1 MGEFLRILRE
11 MMRGQTNIRA
21 RLLRLLVISS
31 LLSALVF
38 AGLSFYG
45 ITFVRKDIADMG
57 TQLSESG
64 AEYTKQYINKTSK
77 DTLAELAKAEAGYI
91 DREMSL
97 MQHDVQILSESLTW
111 IQLHPENFLP
121 GNVFDLYNGK
131 VPPTAPCI
139 LYSPDVR
146 KRGIETVQK
155 EVELAANI
163 KGTLVPMEKSYG
175 NDSYS
180 ATYFGS
186 KHGFLICSSVFPG
199 DEYSPLSDDPAFDYD
214 PRIRPWYI
222 NAVNAN
228 KAVFS
233 LPYITILNEE
243 HNDVEVI
250 SCSVPYYDAAGVA
263 GVASI
268 DMATEKLR
276 KYIHGT
282 IIGEKGIN
290 FVMTNEGRIVF
301 SPQQEGVL
309 AETDK
314 PQDLR
319 KSEVPELAQAA
330 QQMAG
335 GEKGMMPVEIGGEK
349 YMLAFAPIPTIG
361 WSLGIL
367 VSQDDMMSSLQES
380 QNYYMGQMDKFKE
393 NLQNEYLFLLK
404 AALLALFIMIVIMF
418 FLSERL
424 SDRFVKPI
432 KQMADGVRE
441 IASGNLDKKLEIKT
455 GDEIEHLAVCF
466 NAMTDELKAYIDNLS
481 RVTAERE
488 KVAAELSVAQSI
500 QLGALPQDFM
510 TNRKDFQIYASMDAA
525 KGVGGDFYDFYL
537 TDENH
542 IVITIA
548 DVSGKGIP
556 AALYMMRAKTTLKNL
571 VLMAQSPDD
580 FAAVMTLANQE
591 LCREN
596 EEMMFVT
603 VFIAQLNLVTGELIY
618 VNGGHNPPLVQE
630 NGRFRYLQH
639 KKKHMMLGVNE
650 DGLYVSH
657 SLVLQPGDMIF
668 LYTDGVTEAMNEEED
683 MYSEERLQATLN
695 AQGEK
700 NVKEILAA
708 VRQDVGVY
716 AGAAEQ
722 SDDIT
727 MLGLKFFGEMSEP

>member
-1 MGEFLRILRE
+1 MGEFLRILRK
-11 MMRGQTNIRA
+11 MVHGQPNIRA

-97 MQHDVQILSESLTW
+97 MQHDVQILSEALTW

-214 PRIRPWYI
+214 PRVRPWYL
-222 NAVNAN
+222 NAVEAK

-233 LPYITILNEE
+233 LPYLTILNEQ
-243 HNDVEVI
+243 HSDVEVI
-250 SCSVPYYDAAGVA
+250 SCSVPYYDVEGIA

-276 KYIHGT
+276 RYIHDT
-282 IIGEKGIN
+282 AIGEKGIN
-290 FVMTNEGRIVF
+290 FVMTNEGKIVF
-301 SPQQEGVL
+301 SPLQEGRL
-309 AETDK
+309 AETDQ

-330 QQMAG
+330 QQMAR
-335 GEKGMMPVEIGGEK
+335 GERGMMPVEVYGGK
-349 YMLAFAPIPTIG
+349 YMLAFAPIPTMG
-361 WSLGIL
+361 WSLGVL
-367 VSQDDMMSSLQES
+367 VSQDDMTSSLQES
-380 QNYYMGQMDKFKE
+380 QNYFMGQMDNFKK
-393 NLQNEYLFLLK
+393 NLQSEYLFLLK
-404 AALLALFIMIVIMF
+404 MALLALLIMIVTMF
-418 FLSERL
+418 FMSERL

-481 RVTAERE
+481 RVTAEKE
-488 KVAAELSVAQSI
+488 KAAAELSVAQNI
-500 QLGALPQDFM
+500 QLGALPQNFLA
-510 TNRKDFQIYASMDAA
+510 NRKEFQIYASMDAA

-542 IVITIA
+542 LVITIA

-556 AALYMMRAKTTLKNL
+556 AALFMMRAKTTLKNL
-571 VLMAQSPDD
+571 VLMAKAPDD
-580 FAAVMTLANQE
+580 FAAVMMLANQE

-603 VFIAQLNLVTGELIY
+603 VFIAQLDLATGELIY

-630 NGRFRYLQH
+630 NGSFRYLRQ
-639 KKKHMMLGVNE
+639 KRKHAMLGVNE
-650 DGLYVSH
+650 DEVYESH
-657 SLVLQPGDMIF
+657 RLVLQPGEMIF
-668 LYTDGVTEAMNEEED
+668 LYTDGVTEAMNEAGE
-683 MYSEERLQATLN
+683 MYSEERLQETLN
-695 AQGEK
+695 GQGEK
-700 NVKEILAA
+700 DVREILAA
-708 VRQDVGVY
+708 VRQDVGAY
-716 AGAAEQ
+716 AGKAEQ

-727 MLGLKFFGEMSEP
+727 MLGLKFCGHE